1 MGRADLLMRMPKQ
14 SQSRSGKGAVPGVTF
29 SRRAAAAGGPP
40 IANVL
45 MAQALAHPDVISLAA
60 GFVEH
65 DSLPVEEVAKS
76 VDSLLSRR
84 DAALSSLQYGSTIGY
99 PPLRRA
105 IVDRLAAAEGRSS
118 AELAASMEQVVIT
131 AGSNQLLYLILDSL
145 LDPGDIVL
153 CGSPT
158 YFVFLGII
166 QNLRGRAI
174 GVATDSEGLV
184 PEALEERL
192 AWLERR
198 GELDRVKA
206 VYVASYCDNPT
217 GSTLAESRRA
227 KLVDIVKR
235 WSRKQKIRI
244 LEDAAYRDLQCGDAR
259 PPSLRSHDDGDCVV
273 LIGTFSKSFSP
284 GIRVGWGLLP
294 ADLLPPVLALKGHLD
309 FGSPQFNQ
317 MLVFTAIENGTFD
330 SHVEKLRS
338 RYREKIELT
347 AAALEE
353 SLRPALPIE
362 YVKPA
367 GGLYVWVRLPPEYDT
382 GIEGDFFQACV
393 REGVLFLPGECCF
406 PDEGNGVP
414 KNCLR
419 ISYAMPSPEGLRQG
433 IAALGRAARRIRQDR
448 PGLA

>member
-1 MGRADLLMRMPKQ
+1 
-14 SQSRSGKGAVPGVTF
+14 
-29 SRRAAAAGGPP
+29 
-40 IANVL
+40 

-65 DSLPVEEVAKS
+65 DSLPVEEVARS
-76 VDSLLSRR
+76 VESMLSRR
-84 DAALSSLQYGSTIGY
+84 DVALSSLQYGSTIGF

-105 IVDRLAAAEGRSS
+105 IVDRLAAADSRSS
-118 AELAASMEQVVIT
+118 AEPAASMEQVVVT
-131 AGSNQLLYLILDSL
+131 AGSNQLLHLILDSL

-166 QNLRGRAI
+166 RNLRGRAV
-174 GVATDSEGLV
+174 GVGTDEEGLI

-192 AWLERR
+192 AWLDRR

-217 GSTLAESRRA
+217 GITLAEARRP

-235 WSRKQKIRI
+235 WSRAQKIRI
-244 LEDAAYRDLQCGDAR
+244 LEDAAYRDLQCGDVR
-259 PPSLRSHDDGDCVV
+259 PPSLRSYDDGDCVA
-273 LIGTFSKSFSP
+273 LLGTFSKSFSP

-317 MLVFTAIENGTFD
+317 MLVFTAIENGAFD
-330 SHVEKLRS
+330 SHVEGLRR

-353 SLRPALPIE
+353 SLRPIVPID

-367 GGLYVWVRLPPEYDT
+367 GGLYVWVRLPPDFDT
-382 GIEGDFFQACV
+382 GIDGDFFQACV
-393 REGVLFLPGECCF
+393 REGVLFLPGESCF

-414 KNCLR
+414 RNCLR
-419 ISYAMPSPEGLRQG
+419 ISYSMPSSEGLKQG
-433 IAALGRAARRIRQDR
+433 IAALGRAAHRIRQSSPNQSSD
-448 PGLA
+448 G